1 MGRKRLAIFAKAHRP
16 SYSMKTQKDFY
27 LPPKSEAIE
36 LRTEGVIA
44 HSFVSPFDE
53 RQNW

>member
-1 MGRKRLAIFAKAHRP
+1 
-16 SYSMKTQKDFY
+16 MKNLKECY
-27 LPPKSEAIE
+27 LKPLSEAIE